1 MKRSTIAAAAIL
13 AAGHFCLAEGDTPG
27 VVRFLSQSVQLADGA
42 TQTWVTLTRTGNFSD
57 PRYGNFSI
65 TLDMLGQMVENFNK
79 RVLGQD
85 VFIDVSHKP
94 SDGAA
99 GKVLK
104 LSVESGRLRALVEWT
119 PFGVDA
125 IKQRGFTYLS
135 AEYHEAWADNEK
147 QQPHGCVL
155 LGAGLTVRPVIKH
168 LEPVQLSEDYDHATP
183 VRVAISPS
191 LLKEL
196 SEHSMNKHLL
206 KLLSILTT
214 IGFTEATGK
223 PFADMLTFAL
233 AGLDPEKDEAKCL
246 AAVDA
251 VKATAEAA
259 MAQAKAAGADP
270 KHVTIQ
276 LAAPAGQTVDVA
288 GEVAKALAA
297 RDADAVAGATAMAGK
312 LKLLSDTIAEG
323 DKTLTPEGVKKFSD
337 DYAPLVTAVTTDEQV
352 KHLASLAVKQ
362 AQELGAARKLAGLGY
377 HPASGSVHIT
387 VDSMNGVR
395 SLQQTIDQRL
405 GLTDGDAQRFD
416 RTGGKLLAANKEL
429 AEKALAEFDATHGAR
444 LLAEHK
450 ALAAGTGTVSDVA
463 VPAIVERTVLRESLY
478 NLVSVGLMDNGTAPF
493 SAVFQ
498 VPYSYRDLT
507 AAGVSALRRY
517 EGQGIRRAGVVQT
530 TEEARPIP
538 QKLAFLLSAEMQLLM
553 SASVI
558 DYAPIAENVRNIIRI
573 VGEDTEA
580 LNFNEIVNAGDEFS
594 VTAIN
599 DTLTAQVNGTNAV
612 FVTTKFPVVR
622 PRKVFDLKGNQVGS
636 TVNPLVVT
644 LNGTVR
650 SEYVLPADGSALAVG
665 VYYVMD
671 YNLGELRFVNESG
684 AAVVPTNGWALTV
697 VGSASTNASKFD
709 TDAVNGESI
718 GDRYDRLLTA
728 IGNRKVVVSNDR
740 FYSPDLVL
748 MSGAVDNALTQASSF
763 KASGAR
769 LGDSLSADGSV
780 GVTKGL
786 PTFNPKAPG
795 LQLADTRIMVGQRRQ
810 SRFRMMK
817 PFAMTPLEQARNANG
832 LFTDQQEAF
841 GTQWVISHTP
851 TQLKGACSSIILYSS
866 AGRVARAA

>member
-1 MKRSTIAAAAIL
+1 MKRSTIAAAVL
-13 AAGHFCLAEGDTPG
+13 AVGHFCLAEGDTPG
-27 VVRFLSQSVQLADGA
+27 VVRFLSQSVQLAAGA

-57 PRYGNFSI
+57 PRYGDFSI
-65 TLDMLGQMVENFNK
+65 TPDMLGQMVDNFNK

-135 AEYHEAWADNEK
+135 AEYHEAWKDNEK

-196 SEHSMNKHLL
+196 SELNMDKFL
-206 KLLSILTT
+206 KLLAAALAT
-214 IGFTEATGK
+214 IGFTDATGK
-223 PFADMLTFAL
+223 PFTDLLTLQL
-233 AGLDPEKDEAKCL
+233 AALDPAKDEAKCL
-246 AAVDA
+246 AAVDV
-251 VKATAEAA
+251 VKALAESA
-259 MAQAKAAGADP
+259 MVQAKAAGGDP

-297 RDADAVAGATAMAGK
+297 RDAAAVADATAMAGK

-323 DKTLTPEGVKKFSD
+323 DKTLTPEGVKKFAD
-337 DYAPLVTAVTTDEQV
+337 DYAPMVNAVTTETQV

-377 HPASGSVHIT
+377 NSAAGSVHIS

-416 RTGGKLLAANKEL
+416 RTGGKLLAANKDV
-429 AEKALAEFDATHGAR
+429 AEKALAEFDAVHGER

-450 ALAAGTGTVSDVA
+450 ALAAGTGSVSDVA
-463 VPAIVERTVLRESLY
+463 IPAIVERTVLRESLY
-478 NLVSVGLMDNGTAPF
+478 NLVSMGLMDTGTAPF
-493 SAVFQ
+493 AAVFQ
-498 VPYSYRDLT
+498 VPYSYRDLS
-507 AAGVSALRRY
+507 AAGMSALRRY

-538 QKLAFLLSAEMQLLM
+538 QKLAFLLSSEMQLLM

-622 PRKVFDLKGNQVGS
+622 PRKVFDLKGGQVGA

-644 LNGTVR
+644 LNAVVR
-650 SEYVLPADGSALAVG
+650 SEYVLPADGSALAAG
-665 VYYVMD
+665 IYYVMD

-684 AAVVPTNGWALTV
+684 ASVVPTNAWALTV
-697 VGSASTNASKFD
+697 TGSASTNASKFD

-718 GDRYDRLLTA
+718 GDRYDRLLTG
-728 IGNRKVVVSNDR
+728 IGNRKVVVGNDR

-748 MSGAVDNALTQASSF
+748 LSAAVDNALTQASSF
-763 KASGAR
+763 KANGAR

-795 LQLADTRIMVGQRRQ
+795 LQLADTRIVVGQRRQ

-817 PFAMTPLEQARNANG
+817 PFAMTPMEQARNASG
-832 LFTDQQEAF
+832 LFTDQQESF

-866 AGRVARAA
+866 SGRVARAA

>member
-1 MKRSTIAAAAIL
+1 MERSWIGKQAAL
-13 AAGHFCLAEGDTPG
+13 AVGYFCLAEGDTPG

-57 PRYGNFSI
+57 PRYGEFAI
-65 TLDMLGQMVENFNK
+65 TLDMLGQMVDNFNK

-135 AEYHEAWADNEK
+135 AEYHEAWKDNEK

-168 LEPVQLSEDYDHATP
+168 LEPVQLSDDYDHARV
-183 VRVAISPS
+183 VRTAISPS

-196 SEHSMNKHLL
+196 SELNMDKFL
-206 KLLSILTT
+206 KLLAIALGT
-214 IGFTEATGK
+214 IGFADASAK
-223 PFADMLTFAL
+223 PFTDLL
-233 AGLDPEKDEAKCL
+233 AMQLAALDPAKDEAKCL

-251 VKATAEAA
+251 VKASAEAA

-276 LAAPAGQTVDVA
+276 LAAPQVDVA
-288 GEVAKALAA
+288 AAVAKALADQA
-297 RDADAVAGATAMAGK
+297 AAQAAGATAMAGK

-323 DKTLTPEGVKKFSD
+323 DKTLTPEGVKKFAD
-337 DYAPLVTAVTTDEQV
+337 DYAPMVTAATTDDQV
-352 KHLASLAVKQ
+352 KHLAGLAVKQ

-377 HPASGSVHIT
+377 KPASGSVHIT

-416 RTGGKLLAANKEL
+416 RTGGKLLAANKDV
-429 AEKALAEFDATHGAR
+429 AEKALAEFDAVNGER
-444 LLAEHK
+444 LLAEHR
-450 ALAAGTGTVSDVA
+450 ALAAGTGSVSDVA
-463 VPAIVERTVLRESLY
+463 IPAIVERTVLRESLY
-478 NLVSVGLMDNGTAPF
+478 NLVSMGLMDTGTASF
-493 SAVFQ
+493 AAVFQ

-507 AAGVSALRRY
+507 AAGVSGLRRY

-538 QKLAFLLSAEMQLLM
+538 QKLAFLLSSEMQLLM
-553 SASVI
+553 SASAI

-580 LNFNEIVNAGDEFS
+580 LNFNEIVNAGDEFA

-622 PRKVFDLKGNQVGS
+622 PRKVFDLKGGQVGS

-644 LNGTVR
+644 LNAVAR

-665 VYYVMD
+665 IYYVMD

-684 AAVVPTNGWALTV
+684 ASVVPTNGWALTV
-697 VGSASTNASKFD
+697 TGSASTNASKFD

-728 IGNRKVVVSNDR
+728 IGNRKVVVGNDR

-748 MSGAVDNALTQASSF
+748 LSAAVDNALTQASSF
-763 KASGAR
+763 KANGAR

-795 LQLADTRIMVGQRRQ
+795 LQLADTRIVVGQRRQ

-817 PFAMTPLEQARNANG
+817 PFAMTPMEQARNASG
-832 LFTDQQEAF
+832 LFTDQQESF

-866 AGRVARAA
+866 SGRVARAA